1 MISDRDKLQCV
12 ERELRMRHKVYPRW
26 IAAKRMTEATAER
39 EIEVMRAI
47 YEDYRKACG
56 VGDLFE

>member
-1 MISDRDKLQCV
+1 MISDRDKLQCI

-26 IAAKRMTEATAER
+26 ISTNRMTETKAKR
-39 EIEVMRAI
+39 EIEIMKAI